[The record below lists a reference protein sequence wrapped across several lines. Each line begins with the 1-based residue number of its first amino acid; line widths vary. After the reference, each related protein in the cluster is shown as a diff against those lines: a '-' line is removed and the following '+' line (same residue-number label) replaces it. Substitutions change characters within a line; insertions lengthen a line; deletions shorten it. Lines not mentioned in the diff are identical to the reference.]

1 MKVRK
6 IAQILEARI
15 EVEGSSLDL
24 EIEAVCGADL
34 MSDVMAFAKDHVLLL
49 TGLVS
54 PQVIRT
60 AEMLD
65 IKAVVLVRGK
75 KPDTNMLRMAEEKGI
90 TLLSTKESM
99 FTACGKLYCMGLTKR
114 GIRD

>member
-1 MKVRK
+1 MKIRE
-6 IAQILEARI
+6 IAQVLEAKI
-15 EVEGSSLDL
+15 EVEGDSLDL
-24 EIEAVCGADL
+24 EIEAACGADL
-34 MSDVMAFAKDHVLLL
+34 MSDVMAYAKDNVLLL

-75 KPDTNMLRMAEEKGI
+75 KPDATMLKMAAEKGI
-90 TLLSTKESM
+90 TLLTTKESM
-99 FTACGKLYCMGLTKR
+99 FTSCGKLYNLGLTKR